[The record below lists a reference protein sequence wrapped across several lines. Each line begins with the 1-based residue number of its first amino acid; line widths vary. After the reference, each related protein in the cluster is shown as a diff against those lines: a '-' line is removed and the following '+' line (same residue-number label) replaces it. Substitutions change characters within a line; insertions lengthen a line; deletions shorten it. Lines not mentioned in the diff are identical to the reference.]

1 MHYLVLCIIRIF
13 LLLWGDGE
21 DYMNV
26 QLKGNEQ
33 LTELLNEWYLQIRA
47 RNKDNSSRL
56 KKEIDEHINDLADN
70 QNLLFYYSLL
80 DFRHDYL
87 INNMG
92 ISKNSF
98 DKIEYFETPKED
110 YLAYYYHFFKA
121 IHSNAVGSYNLAK
134 EHYEKAEVLLIH
146 IPDDLEKAEFYYNLA
161 IFHYHIHQALFA
173 IKYANISKD
182 IFVNNTDCELKISYC
197 NNLLGLACT
206 HLNEFEMAEEYFLA
220 AIDLFRTFGN
230 ERDILIARQNLGLMY
245 AEQKQTVLAVRY
257 LSEVNEKMSN
267 NYRALLIEAK
277 QRLKL
282 GETEIASDL
291 IKKGLHICKEL
302 EILEYQYHFE
312 ILDNLCSKDKTE
324 ILEKTILTG
333 MEYFNQEKLWEY
345 IQEYYEILALQFHN
359 DTQFEKSSK
368 YFHLTYQAKE
378 KIISKEVLK

>member
-1 MHYLVLCIIRIF
+1 
-13 LLLWGDGE
+13 
-21 DYMNV
+21 MNV

-47 RNKDNSSRL
+47 RNRENSIRL
-56 KKEIDEHINDLADN
+56 KNEIEKQVNDLTGN

-80 DFRHDYL
+80 DFRHSYL

-98 DKIEYFETPKED
+98 DKIENFDTPKED
-110 YLAYYYHFFKA
+110 HLAYYYHFFKA
-121 IHSNAVGSYNLAK
+121 IHSNVIGSYNLAK
-134 EHYEKAEVLLIH
+134 EHYEKAEALLIH

-161 IFHYHIHQALFA
+161 IFHYHIYQALLA
-173 IKYANISKD
+173 IKYANISKE
-182 IFVNNTDCELKISYC
+182 IFINNADCELKIAYC
-197 NNLLGLACT
+197 ENLLGLACT
-206 HLNEFEMAEEYFLA
+206 HLNEFEMAEEYFIS

-245 AEQKQTVLAVRY
+245 AEQKQSVLAVRY
-257 LSEVNEKMSN
+257 LSEVNEKMPN

-312 ILDNLCSKDKTE
+312 ILDKLCNNKETE
-324 ILEKTILTG
+324 ILENRILAG

-359 DTQFEKSSK
+359 DTQFEKSST
-368 YFHLTYQAKE
+368 YFLLTYQAKE
-378 KIISKEVLK
+378 KTIAKRC

>member
-1 MHYLVLCIIRIF
+1 
-13 LLLWGDGE
+13 
-21 DYMNV
+21 MNV

-47 RNKDNSSRL
+47 RNRENSTRL

-98 DKIEYFETPKED
+98 DKIEDFETPKED

-134 EHYEKAEVLLIH
+134 EHYEKAE
-146 IPDDLEKAEFYYNLA
+146 FYYNLA

-182 IFVNNTDCELKISYC
+182 IFINNADCELKISYC

-206 HLNEFEMAEEYFLA
+206 HLNEFEMAEEYFLT

-245 AEQKQTVLAVRY
+245 AEQKQSVLAVRY

-267 NYRALLIEAK
+267 NYRALFIEAK
-277 QRLKL
+277 QRLRL
-282 GETEIASDL
+282 GETEIASEL

-312 ILDNLCSKDKTE
+312 ILDNLCNKAETE
-324 ILEKTILTG
+324 ILENTILAG
-333 MEYFNQEKLWEY
+333 MGHFNQEKLWEY

-359 DTQFEKSSK
+359 DTQFEKSST

-378 KIISKEVLK
+378 KNISKEVLK

>member
-1 MHYLVLCIIRIF
+1 
-13 LLLWGDGE
+13 
-21 DYMNV
+21 MNV

-312 ILDNLCSKDKTE
+312 ILDNLCSKYKTE

>member
-1 MHYLVLCIIRIF
+1 
-13 LLLWGDGE
+13 
-21 DYMNV
+21 MNV

-98 DKIEYFETPKED
+98 DKIEDFETPKED

-282 GETEIASDL
+282 GETKIASDL

-302 EILEYQYHFE
+302 EIIEYQYHFE
-312 ILDNLCSKDKTE
+312 ILDNLCSEDKTE

-359 DTQFEKSSK
+359 ETQFEKSSK

>member
-1 MHYLVLCIIRIF
+1 
-13 LLLWGDGE
+13 
-21 DYMNV
+21 MNV

-47 RNKDNSSRL
+47 RNKENSSRL

-206 HLNEFEMAEEYFLA
+206 HLNEFEMAEEYFLT
-220 AIDLFRTFGN
+220 AIGLFRTFGN

-245 AEQKQTVLAVRY
+245 AEQKQSVLAVRY
-257 LSEVNEKMSN
+257 LSEVNGKMSN
-267 NYRALLIEAK
+267 NYRALFIEAK

-312 ILDNLCSKDKTE
+312 ILDNLCSEVKAVV
-324 ILEKTILTG
+324 LEKTILAG

>member
-1 MHYLVLCIIRIF
+1 
-13 LLLWGDGE
+13 
-21 DYMNV
+21 MNV

-33 LTELLNEWYLQIRA
+33 LTELLNEWYLQIRS
-47 RNKDNSSRL
+47 RNSGNANRL
-56 KKEIDEHINDLADN
+56 KKEIESQISNIQNN
-70 QNLLFYYSLL
+70 QDLLFYYSLL
-80 DFRHDYL
+80 NFRHKYL

-98 DKIEYFETPKED
+98 DKIEDFDTPRED

-134 EHYEKAEVLLIH
+134 EHYEKAELLLIH

-182 IFVNNTDCELKISYC
+182 IFINNTDCELKISYC

-206 HLNEFEMAEEYFLA
+206 HLNEFEMAEEYFLT
-220 AIDLFRTFGN
+220 AIDLFRSFGN

-245 AEQKQTVLAVRY
+245 AEQKQSVLSVRY
-257 LSEVNEKMSN
+257 LSEVNEKMSS
-267 NYRALLIEAK
+267 NYRALFVEAK
-277 QRLKL
+277 QRLIL
-282 GETEIASDL
+282 GETDIASEL
-291 IKKGLHICKEL
+291 IKRGLHICKEL

-312 ILDNLCSKDKTE
+312 ILDKLCNGDKTE
-324 ILEKTILTG
+324 ILENTILAG
-333 MEYFNQEKLWEY
+333 MEYFKQEKLWEY
-345 IQEYYEILALQFHN
+345 IQEYYEILALQLHN
-359 DTQFEKSSK
+359 DTQFEKSST

-378 KIISKEVLK
+378 KIISKEVVK